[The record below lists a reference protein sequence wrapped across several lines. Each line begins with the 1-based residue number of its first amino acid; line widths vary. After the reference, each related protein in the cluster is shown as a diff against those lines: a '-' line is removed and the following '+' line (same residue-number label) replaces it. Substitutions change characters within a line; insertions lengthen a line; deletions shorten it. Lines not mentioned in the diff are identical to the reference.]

1 MGTHNPQ
8 TTSPLT
14 TMASRTATTAI
25 ARAVA
30 RSAAKP
36 SSAARTF
43 SSVAQKSARPATRQ
57 AQAALRSAFSQPRRG
72 VKTLDFAGTKETVYE
87 RADWPVPK
95 LQEYFKN
102 DTLALIG
109 YGSQGHGQG
118 LNARDNGLNVIVGVR
133 KDGESWKQALE
144 DGWVPG
150 KTLFPIEEALEKG
163 TIIMNLLSDAA
174 QSQTWSQIKP
184 YIKKGKTLYFSHGFS
199 VVFKEDTKVEAPED
213 VDVILVA
220 PKGSGRTVRTLFKE
234 GRGINASVAV
244 WQDVTGKAMEKA
256 RALAVAVGTGYAYET
271 TFEKEV
277 YSDLYGERG
286 VLMGGI
292 QGMFLA
298 QYKVLRENGHSPS
311 EAFNETVEEA
321 TQSLFPLIGQYGMD
335 YMYAACS
342 TTARRGALDW
352 APKFEKACLPVFE
365 ELYESV
371 KNGSETRRSLE
382 FNNRKTYREEF
393 AKETHEIDNQELWV
407 AGRTVRKLRPDYK
420 GEPVQ

>member
-1 MGTHNPQ
+1 MSTLAGRSIRSAGRIAARVLPKQQQQVATYSML
-8 TTSPLT
+8 TARVTSAV
-14 TMASRTATTAI
+14 ASRAHTT
-25 ARAVA
+25 
-30 RSAAKP
+30 
-36 SSAARTF
+36 T
-43 SSVAQKSARPATRQ
+43 
-57 AQAALRSAFSQPRRG
+57 PRLARG
-72 VKTLDFAGTKETVYE
+72 VKTLDFAGVKEDVWE
-87 RADWPVPK
+87 RSDWPIPK

-118 LNARDNGLNVIVGVR
+118 LNARDNGMNVIVGVR
-133 KDGESWKQALE
+133 KDGESWKEAIA

-150 KTLFPIEEALEKG
+150 ETLFPIEEAIDRG

-174 QSQTWSQIKP
+174 QSTTWPQLGPLIT
-184 YIKKGKTLYFSHGFS
+184 KGKTLYFSHGFS
-199 VVFKEDTKVEAPED
+199 VVFKEQTKVIPPPD

-234 GRGINASVAV
+234 GRGINGSFAV
-244 WQDVTGKAMEKA
+244 FQDVSGKAQEKA
-256 RALAVAVGTGYAYET
+256 TAIGIAVGCGYLYQT

-298 QYKVLRENGHSPS
+298 QYKVLRANGHSPS

-321 TQSLFPLIGQYGMD
+321 TQSLFPLIGQHGMD
-335 YMYAACS
+335 YMFAACS

-352 APKFEKACLPVFE
+352 APEFEKANLPVFE
-365 ELYESV
+365 RLYKSV
-371 KNGSETRRSLE
+371 RDGTETQKSLE
-382 FNNRKTYREEF
+382 FNSRKTYREDLKRELE
-393 AKETHEIDNQELWV
+393 AIDNQEIWR
-407 AGRTVRKLRPDYK
+407 AGKTVRKLRPDYK
-420 GEPVQ
+420 GE